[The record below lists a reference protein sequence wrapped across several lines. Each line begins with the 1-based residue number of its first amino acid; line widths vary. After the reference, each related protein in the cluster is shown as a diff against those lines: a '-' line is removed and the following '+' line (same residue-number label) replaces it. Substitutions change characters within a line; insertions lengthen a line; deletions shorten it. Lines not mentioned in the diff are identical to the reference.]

1 MPNYACCLPSNL
13 KGAQMMTAVNC
24 GIHLPIWI
32 GNCYFVHDNMKYPED
47 EERWI
52 LSLTLSGSLIACIA
66 SGILCFGLRSIHAK
80 IVLGSLI
87 ADVIG
92 ALLFTIGLIAISYLC
107 WPVPVWLAVVVYLA
121 LQGWIMLLVH
131 GANQEVKNANTWA
144 NTAAPSASKC

>member
-32 GNCYFVHDNMKYPED
+32 GNCYFVHDTIKHPE
-47 EERWI
+47 EHWI
-52 LSLTLSGSLIACIA
+52 FSLLLSGSLIACIA

-121 LQGWIMLLVH
+121 LQGWIMLLVY
-131 GANQEVKNANTWA
+131 GANQEIKNT
-144 NTAAPSASKC
+144 NTAAPSA